1 MDRAVCKP
9 LHDKSLQWPHALFD
23 NQSAGGANRQHI
35 ARVIGRYVAYE
46 HTG

>member
-1 MDRAVCKP
+1 MDRAGDMP
-9 LHDKSLQWPHALFD
+9 LRDRTRWPHALFD
-23 NQSAGGANRQHI
+23 NQSAAEVNRQHI